1 MVATTVLLGAST
13 LAQAPSAHNR
23 NGILHV
29 VAPAFHFITGTTL
42 DQLRDGRS
50 VHVDLEMSA
59 LPGPGGSP
67 VHRTRARVT
76 LSYDLWE
83 ERFAAATAGPPARA
97 VRHLSAADAEEWCLD
112 QLATP
117 VGALGRLAQDPMW
130 IRLTYRVE
138 TDTPASADDAGGFTL
153 RGLID
158 RMSRRP
164 SSGEIGATIEL
175 GPFQLSR

>member
-1 MVATTVLLGAST
+1 MFATSILLGPSAR
-13 LAQAPSAHNR
+13 AQAPSAHNR
-23 NGILHV
+23 NGMLHI

-50 VHVDLEMSA
+50 VQIDLEMSA

-67 VHRTRARVT
+67 AHRSRARVT

-83 ERFAAATAGPPARA
+83 ERFAAATAGPPTRA
-97 VRHLSAADAEEWCLD
+97 ARHLSAADAEGWCLD

-117 VGALGRLAQDPMW
+117 VSALGRLAQDPMW
-130 IRLTYRVE
+130 IRLTYRV
-138 TDTPASADDAGGFTL
+138 DPDSPASAGDTNGFTL

-164 SSGEIGATIEL
+164 AAGEIGATMEI